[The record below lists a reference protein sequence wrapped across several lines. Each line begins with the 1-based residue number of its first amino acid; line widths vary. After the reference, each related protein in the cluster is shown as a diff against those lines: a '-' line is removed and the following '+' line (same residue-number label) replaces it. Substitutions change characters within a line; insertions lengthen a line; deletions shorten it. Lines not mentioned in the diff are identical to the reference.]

1 MNTSTADEAVWGDS
15 EYPWTSE
22 QLYGLYHTPL
32 APESFLA
39 QSTYAQTTA
48 AQDLHHA
55 FEPSPAPEI
64 QMAGN
69 IDYGDAQAIPS
80 LAMGPP
86 TNPRKRKA
94 PTLRESD
101 WQPYKARILE
111 LHIEQKRPLREVKEI
126 IELEFDFTAECVL
139 LSLDSIYTLTLA

>member
-32 APESFLA
+32 APESFLT
-39 QSTYAQTTA
+39 QSTYAQTTP

-69 IDYGDAQAIPS
+69 IDYGDVQAIPS
-80 LAMGPP
+80 FAMGPP

-94 PTLRESD
+94 PTLRPSD
-101 WQPYKARILE
+101 WEPYKARIIE
-111 LHIEQKRPLREVKEI
+111 LHITENLPLWKVKEI
-126 IELEFDFTAECVL
+126 IEMESGFAAEYA
-139 LSLDSIYTLTLA
+139 LSSST